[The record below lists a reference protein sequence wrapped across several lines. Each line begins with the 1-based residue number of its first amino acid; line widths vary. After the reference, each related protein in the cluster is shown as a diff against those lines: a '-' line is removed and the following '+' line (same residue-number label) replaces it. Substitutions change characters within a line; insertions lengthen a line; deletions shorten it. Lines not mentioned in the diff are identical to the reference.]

1 MNMSDWRTKKQA
13 KKEVMDLVIFCIEK
27 IAVSCRR
34 VEGYNIAASDISMW
48 CYLLHLGVG
57 SQIACRIELAAVSRH
72 SRFGKSF
79 ELVSHVRTG
88 AT

>member
-1 MNMSDWRTKKQA
+1 MSIWKTKKEA
-13 KKEVMDLVIFCIEK
+13 TKEVVGLVIFCIEK

-34 VEGYNIAASDISMW
+34 VEGYNIGASDVSMW

-79 ELVSHVRTG
+79 ELVSHIRIG
-88 AT
+88 AA

>member
-1 MNMSDWRTKKQA
+1 
-13 KKEVMDLVIFCIEK
+13 MDLTIFCK
-27 IAVSCRR
+27 DRTLAYCRR
-34 VEGYNIAASDISMW
+34 VEGYNITASDVKMQ

-57 SQIACRIELAAVSRH
+57 SQIACNIELAAVLRL

-79 ELVSHVRTG
+79 ELVSHVRIG